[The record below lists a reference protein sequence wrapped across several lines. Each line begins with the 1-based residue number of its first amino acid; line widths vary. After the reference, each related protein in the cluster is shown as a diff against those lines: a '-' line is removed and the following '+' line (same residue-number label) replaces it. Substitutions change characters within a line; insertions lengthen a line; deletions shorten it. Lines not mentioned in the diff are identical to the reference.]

1 MSLLEKYLKGWQ
13 FRTNT
18 PAFEPGESVELFV
31 FDVIDGTPVASV
43 GDTKLFIEDAPPEL
57 AGSRAIVEITSFD
70 DQEHT
75 GSAKLLERLHHDAVE

>member
-1 MSLLEKYLKGWQ
+1 MSLLSKYLKGWQ

-43 GDTKLFIEDAPPEL
+43 GDTKLFIEDATPEL
-57 AGSRAIVEITSFD
+57 AGTRAIVEITSFD
-70 DQEHT
+70 DDEHT
-75 GSAKLLERLHHDAVE
+75 GSAKLLEQLDSEDVE